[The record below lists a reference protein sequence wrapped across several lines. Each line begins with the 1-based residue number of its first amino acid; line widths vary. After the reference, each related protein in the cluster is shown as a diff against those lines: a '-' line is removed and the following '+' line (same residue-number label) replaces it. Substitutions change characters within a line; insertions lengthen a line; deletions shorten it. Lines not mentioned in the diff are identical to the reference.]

1 MIRRKQRNKFVIDF
15 LLTDTIINLNKS
27 APMKIIVK
35 QGSGSEKIK
44 DALKKI
50 RKKPGRKVN
59 LSSFVGIL
67 ELKEDPIKF
76 QQRLR
81 DER

>member
-1 MIRRKQRNKFVIDF
+1 
-15 LLTDTIINLNKS
+15 
-27 APMKIIVK
+27 MKIIVE

>member
-1 MIRRKQRNKFVIDF
+1 
-15 LLTDTIINLNKS
+15 
-27 APMKIIVK
+27 MKIIVE

-44 DALKKI
+44 EALIKI
-50 RKKPGRKVN
+50 RKKPGRKVD
-59 LSSFVGIL
+59 LASFVGIL